1 MASCINTLKD
11 RPAMYGAPLP
21 ASPRISFSND
31 LAADGARPPPRDIVT
46 PDPTFEFTVGGRPMI
61 AADELFFKG
70 RMLPLSSGQLA
81 RVTTLREELRAEGAP
96 QPKGLVR
103 WKEFLGLKRV
113 SSGHP
118 APRNSKSVNSSTTTD
133 SAGEICRKIQRG
145 SEKTIVL

>member
-11 RPAMYGAPLP
+11 RPAMYGTPLP

-31 LAADGARPPPRDIVT
+31 LAAEARPPRRDIIT
-46 PDPTFEFTVGGRPMI
+46 PDPNFEFAVGVRPMI

-81 RVTTLREELRAEGAP
+81 RVTTVREELRAEGAP

-103 WKEFLGLKRV
+103 WKEFLGLKRLN
-113 SSGHP
+113 SGHP
-118 APRNSKSVNSSTTTD
+118 APRNGKSVNSSATPD
-133 SAGEICRKIQRG
+133 AAGELRRKIQSG